1 VQRPVFGY
9 DTGAPLR
16 YVDHGVV
23 LRPGTVA
30 VHDVS
35 FRSGGRRIDGYLAVG
50 PGKQKRPGVVVV
62 HGSGGDRSELLPDAV
77 QLAQRGFVALTITEP
92 SSAYPPA
99 QPTTVQQLVDESK
112 SVTAA
117 DVVAV
122 RRAGDALAAL
132 PSVDEARLGY
142 LGWSNGAKVGAFVA
156 AADHRFGALA
166 LLSAGADK
174 LAAFVDAA
182 PPGQKEIV
190 RAGLGAVD
198 PLHYIR
204 LAKPGT
210 VYLADGR
217 RDRIV
222 PHAALLNVIHAAPQ
236 GTVVR
241 WYDAGHE
248 LNAAAYRAAFAWL
261 ASKLQK

>member
-1 VQRPVFGY
+1 
-9 DTGAPLR
+9 
-16 YVDHGVV
+16 
-23 LRPGTVA
+23 
-30 VHDVS
+30 
-35 FRSGGRRIDGYLAVG
+35 
-50 PGKQKRPGVVVV
+50 
-62 HGSGGDRSELLPDAV
+62 
-77 QLAQRGFVALTITEP
+77 
-92 SSAYPPA
+92 
-99 QPTTVQQLVDESK
+99 
-112 SVTAA
+112 VTAA